1 MVMFYGQRRGALP
14 PSPWLNRVGLVV
26 AAFVCVYGSY
36 HDPSLP
42 LSWLLIIPSVWGGLT
57 LTVRGTGYLAH
68 HGRPGRRLDVLP
80 AAEPVRVRR
89 RCFPASSIMDLLV
102 IASTAFSL
110 LLTLMREQRAR
121 ADRRARPQGRRV
133 GEPAPDAR
141 DRLRLDERRRR
152 HRRQRPG
159 LDVQRRRA
167 AAARPSHP
175 RRHARLLGRGLRAGR
190 RRRSPAR
197 RRHPPRGALGRRR
210 RRHPLQDAPGAR
222 SSNDGTARILDLSA
236 QPIGTAEERS
246 TMVLLHDV
254 TAQRARLRE
263 LSNFAGMVAHD
274 LRGPLTVLD
283 GWLEVVE
290 DGDPAKDAALVDDAA
305 AQGPRVQPPHA
316 PGDRGLAELHR
327 RPERPAAARGDQAVR
342 RRLRD
347 RGRPPGA
354 LGRRRRAAV
363 LPRPR
368 PQRARRPGSAA
379 SAPRQPGR
387 QRDQV
392 HRADQQPWVQI
403 SSERRRRAGLDPRR
417 RRRPRRRDPRG
428 RGGADLRGVPPRPAG
443 GALRRHRA
451 RARAHA
457 THRRAARRL
466 RCGRAATPRAARPSP
481 SPCPRPEAAA
491 TSTGAGRLARPRC
504 RAWRCSGAGR
514 RPSSR
519 RTSTTRRTTRAGGV
533 RR

>member
-1 MVMFYGQRRGALP
+1 MSYLP
-14 PSPWLNRVGLVV
+14 QNQFGYDGL
-26 AAFVCVYGSY
+26 
-36 HDPSLP
+36 L
-42 LSWLLIIPSVWGGLT
+42 
-57 LTVRGTGYLAH
+57 
-68 HGRPGRRLDVLP
+68 
-80 AAEPVRVRR
+80 
-89 RCFPASSIMDLLV
+89 PASSIMDLLV
-102 IASTAFSL
+102 IACTAFFL
-110 LLTLMREQRAR
+110 LLTLMREQRGR

-167 AAARPSHP
+167 AAARPPHP
-175 RRHARLLGRGLRAGR
+175 RRYPRRPGPRTSGWPPPTAASSTTSRSARPSGSTPTTPSAP
-190 RRRSPAR
+190 RRSR
-197 RRHPPRGALGRRR
+197 CTVGH
-210 RRHPLQDAPGAR
+210 
-222 SSNDGTARILDLSA
+222 DGTARILDLSA

-290 DGDPAKDAALVDDAA
+290 DGDPSEDAALVDDAA
-305 AQGPRVQPPHA
+305 PQGPRVQPPDA

-363 LPRPR
+363 LPQPR
-368 PQRARRPGSAA
+368 AQRARRPRVCCVSSSTTWSATRSSTPPPTSSPGCRSAPSPTTSRAGSASRSPTTA
-379 SAPRQPGR
+379 SGSP
-387 QRDQV
+387 
-392 HRADQQPWVQI
+392 
-403 SSERRRRAGLDPRR
+403 
-417 RRRPRRRDPRG
+417 
-428 RGGADLRGVPPRPAG
+428 
-443 GALRRHRA
+443 RA
-451 RARAHA
+451 RR
-457 THRRAARRL
+457 
-466 RCGRAATPRAARPSP
+466 S
-481 SPCPRPEAAA
+481 
-491 TSTGAGRLARPRC
+491 
-504 RAWRCSGAGR
+504 
-514 RPSSR
+514 
-519 RTSTTRRTTRAGGV
+519 
-533 RR
+533 